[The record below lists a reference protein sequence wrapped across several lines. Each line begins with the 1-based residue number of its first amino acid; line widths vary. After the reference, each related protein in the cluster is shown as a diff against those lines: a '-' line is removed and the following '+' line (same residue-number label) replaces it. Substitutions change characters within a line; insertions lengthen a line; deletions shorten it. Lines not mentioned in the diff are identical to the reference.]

1 MHTCAI
7 FDGIVARA
15 AFSRAEKGRV
25 NGLLSKNKNR
35 GGGGGGIPVELV
47 NFFDLKTVKKK
58 MQAAYLL
65 KQRHHSHKQIGSLHF
80 LFHRLTD
87 VSV

>member
-1 MHTCAI
+1 MHTCAV

-15 AFSRAEKGRV
+15 AFSRAEKGKV

-35 GGGGGGIPVELV
+35 GKKLPVELV
-47 NFFDLKTVKKK
+47 HFFDLKTVKNK

-65 KQRHHSHKQIGSLHF
+65 KQRHHSHKRIGSLHF